1 MTARRLLD
9 ERGLTLIELLIALIV
24 FSAVMAGGLSFL
36 RSQGRAMSLGDERMA
51 ALQNLRFALESV
63 EKDLRTAGIGV
74 PDEQPF
80 LVYAGSDVVA
90 FNADLVSSVAN
101 DVSAVYY
108 DPDAPAGSVTG
119 MSLLQRTALPRT
131 AFVYPDTTY
140 TVAGGTNSPAETV
153 ILFFSPDSTTERP
166 DDYLLLRQVNNARP
180 EVVSRN
186 VLRTPGA
193 AFFQYYRLVTP
204 TTGPVYLDT
213 VRAVQLPLQHS
224 VKSHLSS
231 ADTAQFAL
239 IDSVRA
245 VRLALTVTN
254 GLTETAER
262 RRSLARLIHLVNG
275 GLAARKTCG
284 DAPLL
289 GTGLTASV
297 TTLGAGAPVVMLGW
311 NAATDEFGGETDVER
326 YVIWRR
332 RASEPVFTDPY
343 LSIPAGNPTYS
354 YTDAAVAS
362 GESYVYALAAQ
373 DCTPSLSPRVTI
385 GPVSVP

>member
-1 MTARRLLD
+1 LTARRLLD

-24 FSAVMAGGLSFL
+24 FSAVMAGGLGFL
-36 RSQGRAMSLGDERMA
+36 RAQGRAMSLGDERMA

-80 LVYAGSDVVA
+80 LIYAGPDVVA

-119 MSLLQRTALPRT
+119 MTLLQRTALPRT

-140 TVAGGTNSPAETV
+140 TVAGGAHSPAETV

-166 DDYLLLRQVNNARP
+166 DDYILLRQVNNGRP

-186 VLRTPGA
+186 VLRTPGTT
-193 AFFQYYRLVTP
+193 FFQYYRPVTP
-204 TTGPVYLDT
+204 TAGPVYLDT

-224 VKSHLSS
+224 VRSHLSA
-231 ADTAQFAL
+231 ADTGQSAL
-239 IDSVRA
+239 IDGVRA

-262 RRSLARLIHLVNG
+262 RRALSRLIHLVNG

-297 TTLGAGAPVVMLGW
+297 ATPQVVVLGW

-332 RASEPVFTDPY
+332 RAAEPVFTDPY

-373 DCTPSLSPRVTI
+373 DCTPSLSTRATI